1 MRPEKQSIVKEI
13 NGQMASASFVI
24 FTDYTKMDMVKT
36 TGLRK
41 KLRESGA
48 RFQVIPNRMYKV
60 AVKELGLE
68 GLEEVLRGP
77 TAVVFGTE
85 DVAETAKALKAFA
98 SANDKMP
105 VVKAG
110 WMEGN
115 LLSAADVETLATL
128 PSKKTMQ
135 GMLVG
140 TIAAPMSNLV
150 GVFSQK
156 LASLVYVLNAAM
168 EKKEQSGAA

>member
-13 NGQMASASFVI
+13 NGQMSSASFAI
-24 FTDYTKMDMVKT
+24 FADFTKMDMGKT
-36 TGLRK
+36 SALRK
-41 KLRESGA
+41 KLRESKA
-48 RFQVIPNRMYKV
+48 RFQVVPNRMYRV
-60 AVKELGLE
+60 ATKDLGME
-68 GLEEVLRGP
+68 GAESVLKGP

-85 DVAETAKALKAFA
+85 DVAETAKTLKAFA
-98 SANDKMP
+98 AANDKMP

-110 WMEGN
+110 WMEGR
-115 LLSAADVETLATL
+115 LLSASDVEVLATL

-150 GVFSQK
+150 GVMSQK
-156 LASLVYVLNAAM
+156 LASLVYVLNAAKD
-168 EKKEQSGAA
+168 KKESGAA